1 MATTAEVSHEMDYNT
16 TPSLPRVVIV
26 GGGFGGLTAARAL
39 RRAPVRVTLI
49 DRRNHHLFQPL
60 LYQVATAALSPGDI
74 SAPIRH
80 VLRDQRNAEVLL
92 AEVTGV
98 DVARRE
104 VQIHDLAG
112 DWDRAIP
119 YDYLVIATGADQS
132 YFGHDEWATYA
143 PGMKSLQD
151 ATGLRHKILLA
162 FETAEDLMERD
173 PELAQ
178 EYLTFVVVGAGPT
191 GVEMAGEL
199 AEVAHKSLV
208 RDFRHINPA
217 SARIVLVEAGP
228 HILAAY
234 PRSLT
239 RRGTDKLR
247 RLGVEVRTGTPV
259 EAVDA
264 NGVVVD
270 GERIRA
276 RTIIWAAG
284 VTASPAGKWLGAATD
299 RAGRVIVTPEL
310 TVPDHPDIF
319 VIGDTAHAEQHGAM
333 LPGLAPVAL
342 QQGRYVARIIR
353 RSVGAHSARPTRPVK
368 PFAYVDKGTLSTV
381 GRLYALADIHGLRVA
396 GFLAWLL
403 WVGVHIFFL
412 IGFRN
417 RFVVMFQWAWAFITY
432 QRGARLITNNLERE
446 RRAGR
451 ERELAPARYG

>member
-1 MATTAEVSHEMDYNT
+1 MATTAEMSHEMEHHDT
-16 TPSLPRVVIV
+16 STVPRVVVV

-60 LYQVATAALSPGDI
+60 LYQVATAALSPADI

-80 VLRDQRNAEVLL
+80 VLRGQHNADVLL

-98 DVARRE
+98 DIARRE

-132 YFGHDEWATYA
+132 YFGHDEWSAYA
-143 PGMKSLQD
+143 PGMKSLDD
-151 ATGLRHKILLA
+151 ATALRRKMLLA

-178 EYLTFVVVGAGPT
+178 ENLTFVVVGAGPT

-199 AEVAHKSLV
+199 AEVAHRSLV
-208 RDFRHINPA
+208 RDFRRINPA
-217 SARIVLVEAGP
+217 SARIVLVETAP

-234 PRSLT
+234 PQSLT
-239 RRGTDKLR
+239 RKGTEKLR

-264 NGVVVD
+264 DGVVVD

-284 VTASPAGKWLGAATD
+284 VAASPAGKWLCATTD

-310 TVPDHPDIF
+310 TMPNHPEVF

-342 QQGRYVARIIR
+342 QQGRYVARSIR
-353 RSVGAHSARPTRPVK
+353 KRLRGQPER

-417 RFVVMFQWAWAFITY
+417 RFVVMFQWAWAFLTY
-432 QRGARLITNNLERE
+432 QRGARLITGNLERVH
-446 RRAGR
+446 
-451 ERELAPARYG
+451 EREIEPELMPIGRS